1 MCKRKFM
8 ESKVFKVTVLHR
20 CVHMQSDDNG
30 GDYEIRFD
38 LKSDKR
44 FNRPDRG

>member
-8 ESKVFKVTVLHR
+8 ESKVFKVTVMHS
-20 CVHMQSDDNG
+20 VHMQSDDNG

-38 LKSDKR
+38 LISDKR